1 MLPNM
6 KNPFL
11 WPRKGESR
19 TNIEAQV
26 DYLKSIISPASKL
39 HDASLLIERKI
50 LNIHL
55 TGRMVDGWRLPF
67 NQTIVVKSC
76 LCSERHL
83 KITVSTKKEGLI
95 ARPNINKDLLIIK
108 HYIRQPYVSRRQ
120 MKQVNPSEILGLPD
134 QLVIIPE
141 LLNPQV
147 CGHYLV

>member
-1 MLPNM
+1 M

-39 HDASLLIERKI
+39 HDTSLLIKRKI

-76 LCSERHL
+76 LCCERHL
-83 KITVSTKKEGLI
+83 KITISTKKEEPI
-95 ARPNINKDLLIIK
+95 VIPNINKDLLIMK
-108 HYIRQPYVSRRQ
+108 HYIRQPYVTRRH
-120 MKQVNPSEILGLPD
+120 MKQVNPSKVLWLPD
-134 QLVIIPE
+134 
-141 LLNPQV
+141 
-147 CGHYLV
+147 